1 MLRDRGSLTLT
12 EFSAT
17 YIEDYAKA
25 RNKRGAWKRKQVS
38 LRSLGKVLGKY
49 DLDAITPAHLHNYV
63 RKRKAAMVSDAT
75 INRDL
80 STLKHLLSYAE
91 ECGVIQVNPV
101 KKFRNLKESR
111 TERARFTEDQI
122 QRVIGAVRSD
132 CRPIFMFIDETGCR
146 RGEALSLQ
154 HWQVQEESRLVV
166 FNEDTKSRKY
176 RYVPLTEAALE
187 AVKALPPLEDCPYVF
202 YYLET
207 RTRWAECRDAW
218 EKARE
223 AANLPDLQVK
233 DLRRH
238 YAIKLAENGAD
249 MHDIQQVL
257 GHTSVA
263 TTERYYA
270 QFSPRHSAKKIL
282 KVLEGGRSKR
292 GSRRS
297 QPETKRKHGRKPTLS
312 VAKAK

>member
-1 MLRDRGSLTLT
+1 MKKG
-12 EFSAT
+12 
-17 YIEDYAKA
+17 
-25 RNKRGAWKRKQVS
+25 Q
-38 LRSLGKVLGKY
+38 
-49 DLDAITPAHLHNYV
+49 AHLHWVLARSAPGDV
-63 RKRKAAMVSDAT
+63 RRVSEPRRSRLLFADGGPVAKRG
-75 INRDL
+75 RR
-80 STLKHLLSYAE
+80 AE

-111 TERARFTEDQI
+111 KERRGFTEDQVR
-122 QRVIGAVRSD
+122 RVIDAVRPD
-132 CRPIFMFIDETGCR
+132 CRPIFMFIKETGCR
-146 RGEALSLQ
+146 RAEALSLQ

-166 FNEDTKSRKY
+166 FSEDTKSRKY
-176 RYVPLTEAALE
+176 RYVPLTEAGLG

-202 YYLET
+202 YYRET
-207 RTRWAECRDAW
+207 RTRWRECRDAW

-223 AANLPDLQVK
+223 AVNLPGLQVK

-238 YAIKLAENGAD
+238 YAIELAENGAD
-249 MHDIQQVL
+249 MHDIQQVP

-282 KVLEGGRSKR
+282 KVFEGGRSKR
-292 GSRRS
+292 GSRQS
-297 QPETKRKHGRKPTLS
+297 QPETKRKHGRTPPLS